1 MSCLCNKSKYLC
13 NWFLNPQKFLFYLE
27 IGKLEVSSHIVL
39 DPALNTSENSSENS
53 VSVTVLTLEVRTDM
67 EKGMLKGAFRLLL
80 TKFC

>member
-39 DPALNTSENSSENS
+39 DPALNTCC
-53 VSVTVLTLEVRTDM
+53 VSVTVLTLEVRTDV

>member
-1 MSCLCNKSKYLC
+1 M
-13 NWFLNPQKFLFYLE
+13 FYLE

-39 DPALNTSENSSENS
+39 DPALNTSENS
-53 VSVTVLTLEVRTDM
+53 VSVTVLTLEVRTDV

>member
-39 DPALNTSENSSENS
+39 DPALNTSENS
-53 VSVTVLTLEVRTDM
+53 VSVTVLTLEVRTDV

>member
-1 MSCLCNKSKYLC
+1 MSCLCNKSKDLC

-39 DPALNTSENSSENS
+39 DPALNTSENS
-53 VSVTVLTLEVRTDM
+53 VSVTVLTLEVRTDV

>member
-39 DPALNTSENSSENS
+39 DPALNTSENS
-53 VSVTVLTLEVRTDM
+53 VSVTVLTLEVRTDV
-67 EKGMLKGAFRLLL
+67 EKGMLIGAFWLLL